1 MTALAPAAF
10 ADLLQKAVSEPGTI
24 SKAYSAFHG
33 YSIGNQV
40 LALIQCAER
49 GVTPGPIV
57 VATFMGG
64 RIKGG
69 LRGAPARAIQE
80 LAGHKDLST
89 TQRYMHLSPAAIEGA
104 IRLLDVAGSRAV
116 GGGSGESEST
126 ETANSSR

>member
-1 MTALAPAAF
+1 LDWLHGFRHLSADRQQEDVMTALAPAAF

-64 RIKGG
+64 KDKG
-69 LRGAPARAIQE
+69 RF
-80 LAGHKDLST
+80 
-89 TQRYMHLSPAAIEGA
+89 
-104 IRLLDVAGSRAV
+104 AGSTRQSDS
-116 GGGSGESEST
+116 GTGRTQGSLNDSTLHALES
-126 ETANSSR
+126 RGD